1 VELSS
6 ITIDS
11 RNNTFVVE
19 QNVLIDILCHKVI
32 RNFSRSPRVDIPR
45 HIEILCSECFSSC
58 KSLSPVSFECN
69 SRLTR
74 VASRAFYGLSCTI
87 VIPSTVLF
95 IPSDLGVNPFQLV
108 F

>member
-19 QNVLIDILCHKVI
+19 QNVLIDILCHKLI
-32 RNFSRSPRVDIPR
+32 RDFSRSPRLNIPS
-45 HIEILCSECFSSC
+45 HIEILCSECFSYC
-58 KSLSPVSFECN
+58 NPLSSVSFERK

-74 VASRAFYGLSCTI
+74 VESRAFYRLSCTI